1 MPLATRS
8 MLLAGEKSSSKEVS
22 LTGKENVRPST
33 SRGKKVST
41 ANHREELRRRV
52 SLSSNVEKKKEKSN
66 AKTSQLSESF
76 VKKTPFHV
84 HCDDKN
90 VAESESKDCCED
102 KRVSEEIAV
111 SLARREEESVQVDR
125 YFVRVCLCLILFE
138 LKLRVGTSSA
148 PLLRNF
154 CSYFW
159 IGLDD

>member
-125 YFVRVCLCLILFE
+125 SLFCE
-138 LKLRVGTSSA
+138 SVFMSDTL
-148 PLLRNF
+148 
-154 CSYFW
+154 
-159 IGLDD
+159 